1 MKDITWRQIL
11 RFIGQLLI
19 WITAGAAGG
28 AGIMSLDDTVI
39 STEAQAEVMQ
49 ATPDAANQTYII
61 HIIETLEPAKNPAL
75 PEYKLPEG
83 YEYTRSLIFSLT
95 LPQAPNNKQ
104 LLYEAKQRYGAVVS
118 KSRVA
123 SVVTVDKF
131 FLGIQPKPGQPI
143 EEKPAEEIE

>member
-11 RFIGQLLI
+11 RFAGQLLI
-19 WITAGAAGG
+19 WIAAGAAGG
-28 AGIMSLDDTVI
+28 AGITSLDEVAISADTQ
-39 STEAQAEVMQ
+39 TEVLQ
-49 ATPDAANQTYII
+49 ATPEAANQTYLVQV
-61 HIIETLEPAKNPAL
+61 IETLEPAKNPAL

-104 LLYEAKQRYGAVVS
+104 LLYEAKERFGAVVS

-123 SVVTVDKF
+123 SITQVDKF
-131 FLGIQPKPGQPI
+131 FNGIQPKPGQPV
-143 EEKPAEEIE
+143 EEKPAEETE

>member
-1 MKDITWRQIL
+1 MKDITWRQI
-11 RFIGQLLI
+11 IKVI
-19 WITAGAAGG
+19 AWILTAIAGGAAGSV
-28 AGIMSLDDTVI
+28 ALDEVAISADTQ
-39 STEAQAEVMQ
+39 TEVLQ